1 MQQKTGYDLMKETKP
16 KKDKDV
22 KEPKEIREMA
32 QPEVNIGMIGHVDS
46 GKTSLVKAITGVWTD
61 THSEELKR
69 GISIRIGYADVDIH
83 KCGKCKGNDAFTIE
97 KICQKCKGKA
107 EYLRTVSFVDA
118 PGHETLMMTMLSG
131 AIIMDGAI
139 LVIAANEECPQPQT
153 IEHMAAITIN
163 GVKNLIIAQNKI
175 DLVSKEEALKNY
187 KQIKDFLA
195 KTPYK
200 DAQIIPT
207 TANLRGNLS
216 YLLEAIEKYIPSPKY
231 PVDKPLK
238 MFCVRSFD
246 INKPGTKAK
255 DMKGGILGG
264 SIIQGK
270 LNVGDKVEILP
281 GLENKKFLTEVRD
294 ISTSKGKIKTARA
307 GGLLAIE
314 TALDPSIVGSDKL
327 RGQIIAVPGLMHDPV
342 KNIEFEFNQL
352 DRNLINEEYT
362 LAINEQIVLVI
373 GAMPNVAIIK
383 NIKGKNI
390 SCVLNNSM
398 VVEKGQ
404 KIAISKRK
412 MLKWRLIG
420 YGVVK

>member
-1 MQQKTGYDLMKETKP
+1 MKEVKH
-16 KKDKDV
+16 KEKEVKDA
-22 KEPKEIREMA
+22 KEAKELL
-32 QPEVNIGMIGHVDS
+32 QPEANIGMIGHVDS
-46 GKTSLVKAITGVWTD
+46 GKTSLVRAITGVWTD

-69 GISIRIGYADVDIH
+69 GISIRIGYADVDIY
-83 KCGKCKGNDAFTIE
+83 KCPKCRTEHYSIDKTCPN
-97 KICQKCKGKA
+97 CKGKS

-131 AIIMDGAI
+131 AILMDGAI

-153 IEHMAAITIN
+153 IEHIAAITIN

-200 DAQIIPT
+200 DAPIIPT
-207 TANLRGNLS
+207 AANLRGNLS
-216 YLLEAIEKYIPSPKY
+216 YLLEAIEEYIPTPKY
-231 PVDKPLK
+231 ELNKPMK

-246 INKPGTKAK
+246 INRPGTKVK
-255 DMKGGILGG
+255 DLRGGVLGG
-264 SIIQGK
+264 SILQGK

-281 GLENKKFLTEVRD
+281 GMDNKKFLTEVRG
-294 ISTSKGKIKTARA
+294 ISTSKGKIKTTRA

-314 TALDPSIVGSDKL
+314 TALDPSIASNDKF
-327 RGQIIAVPGLMHDPV
+327 RGQIIAAPGLLNDSV
-342 KNIEFEFNQL
+342 KSIEFEFNQL
-352 DRNLINEEYT
+352 DRTLINEDYT
-362 LAINEQIVLVI
+362 LVINEQIVLVI
-373 GAMPNVAIIK
+373 GAMPVVGIIK

-390 SCVLNNSM
+390 SCVLNHAM

-412 MLKWRLIG
+412 SLKWRLIG
-420 YGVVK
+420 YGIVK